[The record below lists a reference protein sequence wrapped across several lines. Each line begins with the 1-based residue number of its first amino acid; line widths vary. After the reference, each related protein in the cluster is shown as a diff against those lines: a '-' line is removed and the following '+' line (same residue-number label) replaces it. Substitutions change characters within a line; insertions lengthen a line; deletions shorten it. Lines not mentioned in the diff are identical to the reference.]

1 MSKPL
6 WQRRTKI
13 STNRNIS
20 VVIWPEQANNQG
32 ETFPPS
38 IALREGKNSGS
49 QEKPNWSN
57 TTIRLTTDKLP
68 RLILD
73 LQYAYARMLDLD
85 SNRISNSTPSPPKAD
100 YDLAGRIY
108 KTVSAE
114 QRISAA
120 AVTLANQF
128 NASGDEVKA
137 AVEKLQQEN
146 LVKIEIDGLEP
157 YLVLL
162 PR

>member
-13 STNRNIS
+13 SHNRNIS
-20 VVIWPEQANNQG
+20 VVIWPEQPNNQG
-32 ETFPPS
+32 GTFPPS
-38 IALREGKNSGS
+38 IALKEGKNSGT
-49 QEKPNWSN
+49 QENPQWGN

-85 SNRISNSTPSPPKAD
+85 SNGFSNSTPSPPKAD

-108 KTVSAE
+108 KTVCAE
-114 QRISAA
+114 NHISAA
-120 AVTLANQF
+120 AVTLSNQF
-128 NASGDEVKA
+128 NSSTEEVKA
-137 AVEKLQQEN
+137 AVEKLQKEG
-146 LVKIEIDGLEP
+146 LVKLEFDGLEP
-157 YLVLL
+157 YLVLIA
-162 PR
+162 R